1 MLTLHSIIPLSL
13 ALTIENSRRVGMEPD
28 GGVSNLAGPLLA
40 VRSAWPLSTEAKSL
54 IGLGARG
61 NELC

>member
-1 MLTLHSIIPLSL
+1 MK
-13 ALTIENSRRVGMEPD
+13 PD